1 MFVLWIALFA
11 PPISFPVH
19 NLATI
24 KTGSS
29 VTETANNLAAAG
41 VIKWPLVFRLVLALS
56 RGESLV
62 VAGDYYFE
70 QPINVWR
77 VAGRVARGEYDL
89 AAVKVT
95 FPEGTS
101 AKEMGEILNAALPNF
116 DLPAFVAAAL
126 PLEGQLF
133 PDTYFFQ
140 PTIKVAEIIKRLQ
153 TNFQDKIQPLESAIK
168 KSERALDQII
178 IMASLI
184 EKEARTDEA
193 RRTIAGI
200 LWKRLDEGMPL
211 QVDAVF
217 PYIIDK
223 NTFELSR
230 QDLATSSPYNTY
242 RFRGL
247 PAGPITNPGLEAIAA
262 TLDPIPTDYWYYL
275 SDRDSRLHYAV
286 DFDNHLAN
294 KAKYLR

>member
-1 MFVLWIALFA
+1 MAEVAKD
-11 PPISFPVH
+11 
-19 NLATI
+19 LAEARI
-24 KTGSS
+24 
-29 VTETANNLAAAG
+29 
-41 VIKWPLVFRLVLALS
+41 IKWPLIFRLTLAF
-56 RGESLV
+56 RPGESLV

-70 QPINVWR
+70 RPINVWR
-77 VAGRVARGEYDL
+77 VAWRVARGEYNL
-89 AAVKVT
+89 TSVKVT
-95 FPEGTS
+95 LPEGT
-101 AKEMGEILNAALPNF
+101 AVKEMAGIFSAILPNF
-116 DLPAFVAAAL
+116 DQTAFVTEGL

-140 PTIKVAEIIKRLQ
+140 PTVRSTEIIKRLHA
-153 TNFQDKIQPLESAIK
+153 NFQDKIKSLEPIIARSGRTL
-168 KSERALDQII
+168 EQII

-217 PYIIDK
+217 PYIIGK

-247 PAGPITNPGLEAIAA
+247 PIGPITNPGLEAITAVLNPA
-262 TLDPIPTDYWYYL
+262 PNDYWYYL
-275 SDRDSRLHYAV
+275 SDQSGRLHYAV
-286 DFDNHLAN
+286 DFDAHRAN
-294 KAKYLR
+294 KVKYLP